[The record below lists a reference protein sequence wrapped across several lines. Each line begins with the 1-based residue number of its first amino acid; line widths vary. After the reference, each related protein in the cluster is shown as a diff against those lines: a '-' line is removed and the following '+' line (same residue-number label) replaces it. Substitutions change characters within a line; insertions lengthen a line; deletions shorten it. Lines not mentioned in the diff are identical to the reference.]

1 MVTNKRVYF
10 QPSQI
15 NNTGSADGRGVG
27 IAVQFFSLS
36 QVQRIFKRRYLLRQ
50 IALEYLLTTSQ
61 RFLFVFDSTAERD
74 HVYSLSLA
82 QTPNIDNCSSA
93 MLLDLMM
100 QRWLRR
106 EISNFEYLMFLNNE
120 ADRSCNDLTQ
130 YPVRTELE
138 IERNNICS

>member
-15 NNTGSADGRGVG
+15 NNTGSADSGGVG

-50 IALEYLLTTSQ
+50 IALEFLLTTSQ

-74 HVYSLSLA
+74 HVYSLALA

-130 YPVRTELE
+130 YPVRIE
-138 IERNNICS
+138 I